1 MRAGMLIAFAVSCAC
16 SPSVFGCV
24 DDSGCAGS
32 DAGGFCEPSGF
43 CSFPDDACPSG
54 RRYGEFSGQGL
65 GGVCVDAPDSGTS
78 QPDPTTS
85 TGFTTSVSTSTS
97 TTAPG
102 EASGATSGVTNIDTE
117 SSTTQVSSTGSVCP
131 DDWWDCDWTVRQSI
145 VLRAMPLDAPVSA
158 LPFSAR
164 LEPGLLEDKSLV
176 FVDASGQLVPWERDG
191 TLVWLTMDVEPD
203 TETSVWAYGA
213 NPAGPPAEPPQSVWD
228 DSFVAVW
235 HLSDGSD
242 ASSLNNDAVPNGVV
256 PEDGRFDAATRF
268 DGVDDQLDVPATMS
282 LADLRATGL
291 TADVWLRPELAM
303 GTTFKRIFDKSES
316 TTATMGW
323 AILLSHT
330 LPLAQIQVDVGYE
343 LAEGRAMSEEF
354 DATDWVHL
362 VVTIET
368 DDTIGFWVN
377 GVALESSQTPVD
389 GTILSDAAQPG
400 SIGSRPGET
409 GSVRFYDG
417 LMDEFRV
424 SRGVRSQA
432 WVVATYTSGLP
443 DAVAIG
449 RSEDLQEQ

>member
-1 MRAGMLIAFAVSCAC
+1 MLIAFAASCAC

-32 DAGGFCEPSGF
+32 EEGGFCEPSGF

-65 GGVCVDAPDSGTS
+65 GGICVDAADSGTS
-78 QPDPTTS
+78 QADASTS
-85 TGFTTSVSTSTS
+85 TGLTTSLSTSTS
-97 TTAPG
+97 TTASD
-102 EASGATSGVTNIDTE
+102 ESSDATSGVASTDTDPPTTQG
-117 SSTTQVSSTGSVCP
+117 SSTAGACP
-131 DDWWDCDWTVRQSI
+131 EDWWDCAWAVRQSI
-145 VLRAMPLDAPVSA
+145 VLHAMPLDASVTA
-158 LPFSAR
+158 LPVAAGI
-164 LEPGLLEDKSLV
+164 EANLLEDRSLV

-203 TETSVWAYGA
+203 TETSVWAYAA
-213 NPAGPPAEPPQSVWD
+213 NPAGPPAEPLESVWD
-228 DSFVAVW
+228 DRFLAVW

-256 PEDGRFDAATRF
+256 TEEGRFDVATRF

-291 TADVWLRPELAM
+291 TADLWLRPELAT

-330 LPLAQIQVDVGYE
+330 LPLAQIQVDLGYE
-343 LAEGRAMSEEF
+343 LSEGRAVSEEF

-389 GTILSDAAQPG
+389 GTILSDAEQPG
-400 SIGSRPGET
+400 SIGSRPGEI
-409 GSVRFYDG
+409 GSVRFYEG

-443 DAVAIG
+443 DAVSVG
-449 RSEDLQEQ
+449 RLEDLQEQ